1 MFNFCGRS
9 RAFELHGKSGW
20 ISSFFFINI
29 LTISDNAVSFSVAA
43 FMSSGSIRQ
52 LRSTPAGKTLVLEA
66 AMTTLPNQWVDLP
79 ILTPPDPVNR
89 TSSLVSVASALS
101 QLRRYLIPIRIYRAS
116 VLASEWACVSQKR
129 VRWVGWI
136 IRHTG
141 HTIEAI
147 SVSVRAYLDPRTWDK
162 EHSTDSHTK
171 NV

>member
-1 MFNFCGRS
+1 MDFLVLFHQHFDHLRQC
-9 RAFELHGKSGW
+9 
-20 ISSFFFINI
+20 
-29 LTISDNAVSFSVAA
+29 
-43 FMSSGSIRQ
+43 RQ
-52 LRSTPAGKTLVLEA
+52 LQRSCIHVFGID
-66 AMTTLPNQWVDLP
+66 TTTTFHTSWQDTGIRGCNDHTAQSMVDLP